1 MYTCYTVCIDLI
13 SLFFQN
19 HIIFLFDTDTQ
30 IPGTIPV
37 NRGKIRTKFNII
49 RQQHHQPDS
58 YLDLT
63 DAAT

>member
-1 MYTCYTVCIDLI
+1 MYTCYTVCIIKSVL
-13 SLFFQN
+13 
-19 HIIFLFDTDTQ
+19 IIFLFDTDTQ

-49 RQQHHQPDS
+49 RQQHHQPDT